1 LEVEELIENMEEA
14 SLVEVSLR
22 ADADCRRLALRKM
35 VDTVEVI
42 DGFLWREGVRVGS
55 TRNWEDGRPCV
66 DADIDASGDDEIWS
80 DSLN

>member
-1 LEVEELIENMEEA
+1 MENMEEA
-14 SLVEVSLR
+14 SLVVEVSLR
-22 ADADCRRLALRKM
+22 ADADCRRLARRNM

-42 DGFLWREGVRVGS
+42 EGFLWREGVRVGS

-80 DSLN
+80 NSLN